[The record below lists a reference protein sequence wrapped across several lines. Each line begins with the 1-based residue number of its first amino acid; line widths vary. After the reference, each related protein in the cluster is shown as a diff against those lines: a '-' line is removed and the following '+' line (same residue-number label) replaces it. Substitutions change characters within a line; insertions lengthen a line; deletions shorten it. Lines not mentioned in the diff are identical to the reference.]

1 MRESTGQ
8 HGLPM
13 NSQAYSNDDLVQ
25 YLLGKLA
32 AERLEAIEQQILL
45 DDDFHQEMKIAEE
58 ELLDNYIHG
67 QLNAQDRR
75 LFESNF
81 LASPLRQQQLR
92 FALALKRK
100 VDTEGRRSLPAYM
113 GVSFNRY
120 AYAFAALILLAGV
133 LGFINYRLSR
143 QLKQEYARTSTLNK
157 ELEAARQHNTSG
169 PANAWRSQ
177 DAVVLANLLPGVSR
191 GERLQ
196 EIRVPTGIRAVQFS
210 LQVPADLQDE
220 LSLELLNDAGQVI
233 TTVSGIRPQ
242 NIGNKNV
249 IIATLAREHLKNG
262 NYFLKIGSRQSNST
276 QLRYA
281 FKIQGL

>member
-1 MRESTGQ
+1 
-8 HGLPM
+8 M

-25 YLLGKLA
+25 YLLGKLT

-92 FALALKRK
+92 FALALNRK
-100 VDTEGRRSLPAYM
+100 VDAEGRSSHPANM

-157 ELEAARQHNTSG
+157 ELEIARQHNTSE
-169 PANAWRSQ
+169 PANAWTSQ
-177 DAVVLANLLPGVSR
+177 DAVVLANLAPGVSR
-191 GERLQ
+191 GEKLQ

-220 LSLELLNDAGQVI
+220 LSLELLNDAGQMI

-249 IIATLAREHLKNG
+249 VIATLAREHLKSG
-262 NYFLKIGSRQSNST
+262 NYFLKIGGRQSNST